1 MSIMSIILM
10 LVWVGVLA
18 ASYWVAV
25 YLLKK
30 FDIY

>member
-18 ASYWVAV
+18 ASYWVEV

>member
-1 MSIMSIILM
+1 MSIILM